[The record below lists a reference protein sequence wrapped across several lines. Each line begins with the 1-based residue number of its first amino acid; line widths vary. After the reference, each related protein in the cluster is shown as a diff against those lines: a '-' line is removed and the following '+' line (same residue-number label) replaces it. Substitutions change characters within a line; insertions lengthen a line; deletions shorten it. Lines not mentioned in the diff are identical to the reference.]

1 MGREHDPET
10 VWQAQELYC
19 VDRMTF
25 EQVAEALGVA
35 DSTLRR
41 WADTYGWRSKR
52 DEIAQAESDLRADK
66 IRARSKLLKSLI
78 STADA
83 QTGFAVAA
91 MENLA
96 LKEIEAARALKAEAA
111 PRFQEQQALPE
122 VPAEAGDIAA
132 LEQGVRQRLAA
143 LLLSPDLKVR
153 DVKDLT
159 AILERL
165 ARTARHGR
173 EETKDGQGKEP
184 ITYVLEDGDA

>member
-1 MGREHDPET
+1 MGRERDAET
-10 VWQAQELYC
+10 VWQAQEMYC

-41 WADTYGWRSKR
+41 WADMFDWRQKR
-52 DEIAQAESDLRADK
+52 EEIARDQSDLRALK
-66 IRARSKLLKSLI
+66 IRARAGLLRKLAIKSEPQ
-78 STADA
+78 AA
-83 QTGFAVAA
+83 YAVAA
-91 MENLA
+91 MEGLA
-96 LKEIEAARALKAEAA
+96 LREAELIRSLKAEAT
-111 PRFQEQQALPE
+111 PRPQEQQALPE

-165 ARTARHGR
+165 ARTAKHSR